1 MASGRGKSGT
11 RREPVFDSS
20 PELRV
25 GPAERSAPGPDRPA
39 PKPRRKKKKKAA
51 RGGGGGKRRPL
62 IVRLTY
68 WSLVACLWLVIGGA
82 GVVAYVGAH
91 LPPIQSLEIP
101 KRPPTIQINDINGK
115 ALARRGDMAGE
126 VILLKDLP
134 PYVPRAFVAIEDRR
148 FYEHYGIDPLGIA
161 RAAVANV
168 LHRGVS
174 QGGSTLT
181 QQLAKNLFLTQ
192 ERTVTRKLQEAL
204 LAVWLERK
212 FTKTQILEL
221 YLNRVYFGSGAYGIE
236 QASLRYFGK

>member
-1 MASGRGKSGT
+1 MASGRGQSGT

-101 KRPPTIQINDINGK
+101 KRPPTIQINDIDPVTVRVHAEKRMG
-115 ALARRGDMAGE
+115 AG
-126 VILLKDLP
+126 
-134 PYVPRAFVAIEDRR
+134 YM
-148 FYEHYGIDPLGIA
+148 
-161 RAAVANV
+161 
-168 LHRGVS
+168 
-174 QGGSTLT
+174 
-181 QQLAKNLFLTQ
+181 
-192 ERTVTRKLQEAL
+192 AL
-204 LAVWLERK
+204 LGSCS
-212 FTKTQILEL
+212 LEL
-221 YLNRVYFGSGAYGIE
+221 
-236 QASLRYFGK
+236 